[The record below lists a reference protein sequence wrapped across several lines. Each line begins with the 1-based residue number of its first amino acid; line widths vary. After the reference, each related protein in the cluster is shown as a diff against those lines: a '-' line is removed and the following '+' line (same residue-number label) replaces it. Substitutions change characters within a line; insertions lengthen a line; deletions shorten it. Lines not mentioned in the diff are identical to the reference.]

1 MARWAVRELTNIP
14 VVADGEPGDPAW
26 HPLQHYF
33 GLSTF
38 GANVFVARE
47 AGQTLIE
54 THDESAS
61 GQEELYLVM
70 EGEATFE
77 LDGERVLATKG
88 AVVAIPTPSVTRR
101 AVALERGTTLLAIG
115 APPGAFTTTW
125 NPTHFEG
132 VPRAT

>member
-1 MARWAVRELTNIP
+1 MARWAVRELANIP

-38 GANVFVARE
+38 GANVF
-47 AGQTLIE
+47 G
-54 THDESAS
+54 AS

-77 LDGERVLATKG
+77 LDGETVLATKG

-101 AVALERGTTLLAIG
+101 AVALQRGTTLLAIG